1 MHTIK
6 TMFAL
11 TTAFFLSVF
20 PHSARAED
28 VRIGFVNG
36 LSGPIAE
43 TAQDILKVS
52 RAYVEQVN
60 ASGGVHGRKLVL
72 VARDDQYDPGKTAA
86 LVEDVIVNDKVVA
99 LVNSAGTAPIIAVI
113 KSGVLAHH
121 KVPLVGV
128 FSGSAALRGPGS
140 AEIFHTRPTYGE
152 EVLKIARLASTLG
165 LRRIAV
171 LYQED
176 AFGQGILQSVAEGEK
191 KFNLEVILKA
201 GYHPGTRDF
210 AAQAKAIVAAHP
222 QAVFMMGVPDS
233 TYQFVK
239 AWDAPTGY
247 AQLYTLSFVTSQ
259 KLAEIAGEAKAR
271 GIGISQV
278 VPNPNST
285 VLPLMKDYQSLLR
298 SFYGK
303 DIPSNPVTLEGY
315 LNIRLVVEAIKA
327 AGPNPS
333 GDKVMQALAAMRD
346 FRLGGYPI
354 DFSGSKRTGSNYLDI
369 AVVGRDARLLY

>member
-1 MHTIK
+1 L
-6 TMFAL
+6 AL
-11 TTAFFLSVF
+11 ATAFLLC
-20 PHSARAED
+20 SARAEE

-43 TAQDILKVS
+43 TAQDILKIT

-60 ASGGVHGRKLVL
+60 AAGGVHGRHLAL
-72 VARDDQYDPGKTAA
+72 VARDDHYDPGKTAA
-86 LVEDVIVNDKVVA
+86 LVEDVIINDKAVI
-99 LVNSAGTAPIIAVI
+99 LVNSAGTASTIAVI
-113 KSGVLAHH
+113 KSGVLARH

-128 FSGSAALRGPGS
+128 FSGSTALRGPGS
-140 AEIFHTRPTYGE
+140 AEIFHTRSTYGE
-152 EVLKIARLASTLG
+152 EVLKILRLASTLG
-165 LRRIAV
+165 LQRIAV
-171 LYQED
+171 LYQDD

-201 GYHPGTRDF
+201 GYQPGARDF
-210 AAQAKAIVAAHP
+210 AAQAKAIIAAHP
-222 QAVFMMGVPDS
+222 QVVLMMGVPDS

-239 AWDAPTGY
+239 AWDAPSGY
-247 AQLYTLSFVTSQ
+247 AQLFTLSFVTAQ

-285 VLPLMKDYQSLLR
+285 VLPLMKDYQALLR
-298 SFYGK
+298 SAYGK

-315 LNIRLVVEAIKA
+315 LNIRLAVEAIRA
-327 AGPNPS
+327 AGPNPR
-333 GDKVMQALAAMRD
+333 GEKVMQALAAMHD

-354 DFSGSKRTGSNYLDI
+354 DFSANKRIGSNYLDI